1 MITWGAVLQPGVPL
15 LFEVTPGVRKNRVMD
30 GTVQQRLSR
39 AAAHRL
45 SLYLR
50 CLAAWPSDAGKVS
63 SGQIAESVG
72 VNDAQV
78 RRDLAALGNLGQR
91 GIGYDARELALA
103 IRQTLGIDRTW
114 RAVLVGVGNLGRA
127 LLRYQGFRA
136 QGFDIVALFDADED
150 KIGKNVEGLTIY
162 PLDKL
167 QTIVETLGVEL
178 AVLTVPASSAQ
189 AVAEAL
195 AAAGIRGI
203 LNFAPR
209 LLKLPH
215 KVKVVSVD
223 LAIQLEQLAF
233 QVQYPSATRS
243 RIARFNNRPPSNGNR
258 DN

>member
-1 MITWGAVLQPGVPL
+1 M
-15 LFEVTPGVRKNRVMD
+15 
-30 GTVQQRLSR
+30 SR

-91 GIGYDARELALA
+91 GIGYEVRDLILA

-114 RAVLVGVGNLGRA
+114 RAVIVGVGNLARA

-136 QGFDIVALFDADED
+136 QGFEIVGLFDSDSD
-150 KIGKNVEGLTIY
+150 KIGKVVEGLAIE
-162 PLDKL
+162 PLSKL
-167 QTIVETLGVEL
+167 SERIASQRAELG
-178 AVLTVPASSAQ
+178 VLTVPAASAQ
-189 AVAEAL
+189 AVAESL
-195 AAAGIRGI
+195 ARAGIRGI

-209 LLKLPH
+209 LLKLPPH
-215 KVKVVSVD
+215 VKVVPVD

-233 QVQYPSATRS
+233 QVQFPNATRS
-243 RIARFNNRPPSNGNR
+243 GDAPEIE
-258 DN
+258 DEE

>member
-1 MITWGAVLQPGVPL
+1 M
-15 LFEVTPGVRKNRVMD
+15 
-30 GTVQQRLSR
+30 SR

-50 CLAAWPSDAGKVS
+50 CLATWPEDAGKVS

-91 GIGYDARELALA
+91 GIGYDVRELIQA

-114 RAVLVGVGNLGRA
+114 RAVLIGVGNLARA

-136 QGFDIVALFDADED
+136 QGFDIVGLFDSDND
-150 KIGKNVEGLTIY
+150 KIGQVVEGLTIE
-162 PLDKL
+162 PLAKL
-167 QTIVETLGVEL
+167 HERVVAQRAELG
-178 AVLTVPASSAQ
+178 VLTVPAPSAQ
-189 AVAEAL
+189 AVAESL
-195 AAAGIRGI
+195 VRAGVRGI

-209 LLKLPH
+209 LLKLPPEI
-215 KVKVVSVD
+215 KVVSVD

-233 QVQYPSATRS
+233 QVQFPDATRHAPEGD
-243 RIARFNNRPPSNGNR
+243 REG
-258 DN
+258 